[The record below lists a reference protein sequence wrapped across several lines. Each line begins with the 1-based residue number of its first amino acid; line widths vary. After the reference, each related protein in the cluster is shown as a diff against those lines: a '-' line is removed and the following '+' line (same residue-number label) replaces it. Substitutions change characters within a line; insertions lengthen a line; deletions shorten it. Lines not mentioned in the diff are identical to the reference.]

1 MAKETAVAQE
11 QAEKEKATER
21 SHLPSL
27 TRSNTANSMISDV
40 SSHNSD
46 IFKLDALKLPSID
59 TISLADRDAYFGP
72 NARATFFESYH
83 QLARQR
89 YTIGLGDEEEEMEAL
104 LTARSHQLDQFA
116 PSGDEY
122 DGEDLGALVSDFHD
136 DDDDSYEMG
145 QEIDEHNVVKPH
157 HITFSRQSSRM
168 KGMLEQDNE
177 DRASSRGSHRSHAS
191 HGSAAQGG
199 SPTLRNGDKP
209 EKDRDRNG
217 VPLYIEEDVA
227 SKPSTA
233 ASMRSSHSPSRSRS
247 RHNTPGR
254 PKFTRQLTR
263 SMYSRQR
270 SQENQVTEEE
280 KAHLFE
286 HLRKEAFERT
296 DTNRPLSARTKF
308 LMGCVRRGILPQPSL
323 IIRKNL
329 TTTLSIASFGIGND
343 MAILLA
349 ASIANLP
356 LLEGLSVAD
365 NNLTDVG
372 LVPIVK
378 ALINCANLQ
387 TFDLSRNKV
396 DKDTAKALLEFI
408 SSPGCQLRHLRMS
421 NANVDDTE
429 AAKFVHVSIASV
441 LLMTFESN

>member
-1 MAKETAVAQE
+1 MAKETAAAQE
-11 QAEKEKATER
+11 LAEAEKANER

-27 TRSNTANSMISDV
+27 TRSNTASSMISDV
-40 SSHNSD
+40 SRNSD
-46 IFKLDALKLPSID
+46 VLVLESLRLPSID
-59 TISLADRDAYFGP
+59 SISLADKDAYFGP
-72 NARATFFESYH
+72 NGRTAFFESYH

-104 LTARSHQLDQFA
+104 LTARSHQIDQFA
-116 PSGDEY
+116 ASGDEY
-122 DGEDLGALVSDFHD
+122 DGEDFGGLVSDFHD

-145 QEIDEHNVVKPH
+145 QEIDENNVVKP

-168 KGMLEQDNE
+168 RGVLELDNE
-177 DRASSRGSHRSHAS
+177 DRAGSRGSSVQGNRSP
-191 HGSAAQGG
+191 SAR
-199 SPTLRNGDKP
+199 S
-209 EKDRDRNG
+209 ERDRNG
-217 VPLYIEEDVA
+217 IPLYIEDDAA

-233 ASMRSSHSPSRSRS
+233 RSMHSTHSPSRSRS
-247 RHNTPGR
+247 RHTTPGR
-254 PKFTRQLTR
+254 PKFARVMTR
-263 SMYSRQR
+263 SQYSRQR
-270 SQENQVTEEE
+270 MHDNQVTEEE
-280 KAHLFE
+280 KAQLFE
-286 HLRKEAFERT
+286 HLKRESIERQ

-323 IIRKNL
+323 IIRKEL

-378 ALINCANLQ
+378 ALIKCPTLR

-396 DKDTAKALLEFI
+396 DKETAKALLEFI
-408 SSPGCQLRHLRMS
+408 SSPGCNLMNLRMS

-429 AAKFVHVSIASV
+429 AAKFVHVSNFRHAHFPSFFSS
-441 LLMTFESN
+441 LHFLH